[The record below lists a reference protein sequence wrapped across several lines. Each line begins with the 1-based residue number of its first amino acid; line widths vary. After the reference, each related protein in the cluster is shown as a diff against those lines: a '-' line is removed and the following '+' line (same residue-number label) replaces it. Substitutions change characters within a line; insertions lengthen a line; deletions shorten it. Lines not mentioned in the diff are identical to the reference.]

1 MFDLVSSNKMIQ
13 IMDRSLTLASRRMS
27 LIASNLANIDTP
39 QYHTQDFS
47 FQDAFKQEMEN
58 LDKQFSPSPRDLPS
72 YFGSSA
78 NGITPPTPSD
88 PIDQQYERNDGNDVS
103 LDRETMNLAKTQANY
118 QLSAQIAQAELK
130 RLIGAIREG
139 AK

>member
-13 IMDRSLTLASRRMS
+13 MMDRSMTLESRRMS

-39 QYHTQDFS
+39 LYHTQDFS
-47 FQDAFKQEMEN
+47 FQDAFKAEMES
-58 LDKQFSPSPRDLPS
+58 LDRQFSPTQSEMPS
-72 YFGSSA
+72 YFAAPAGV
-78 NGITPPTPSD
+78 NVPTPSD
-88 PIDQQYERNDGNDVS
+88 PIDQKYERNDGNDVI

-118 QLSAQIAQAELK
+118 QISAQLAQAELK
-130 RLIGAIREG
+130 RLIGAIREA